1 MMIGIIANIFT
12 KLLYN
17 FRDYFHLTLLY
28 FEDIIFYFSY
38 TISIILVHKSY
49 NKLNKNMNIN
59 NEITSL
65 ASLLATILLLILLLY
80 L

>member
-28 FEDIIFYFSY
+28 FEDFFFSY

-49 NKLNKNMNIN
+49 NKLNKNKNKNIN

-65 ASLLATILLLILLLY
+65 A
-80 L
+80 

>member
-28 FEDIIFYFSY
+28 FEDIIILFFLHSIYY
-38 TISIILVHKSY
+38 TSS
-49 NKLNKNMNIN
+49 
-59 NEITSL
+59 
-65 ASLLATILLLILLLY
+65 
-80 L
+80 